1 MEICQVLSPGSIE
14 EAKRLITE
22 YKNIK
27 VLAGGTDL
35 TIDINKDKISPEY
48 LLSLRRIEEI
58 KKIKDFQRHIIIGS
72 MTTFSDILESGII
85 SANFNVLKE
94 CAASMG
100 SPQIRNAATVGGNI
114 ANAAP
119 AADIIPCLMCLDAS
133 IDIVGP
139 EGCRVTKIADYIK
152 NYKNIKL
159 KSNEIIKE
167 IVINKNNNLSG
178 FYKLGKRNSLA
189 ISRINCAVSICL
201 ENNKV
206 KKLRTAL
213 GAVGRLPF
221 RVTEIERMA
230 ENKDID
236 FLISREALSIVEAA
250 VYESI
255 KERKTMPF
263 KKEAVK
269 GVYKEAVKRALG
281 GYKNE

>member
-1 MEICQVLSPGSIE
+1 MEICQVLSPSSME
-14 EAKRLITE
+14 EAKKLMAK

-27 VLAGGTDL
+27 ILAGGTDL
-35 TIDINKDKISPEY
+35 TIDINKDKISPEF
-48 LLSLRRIEEI
+48 LLSLRKIEEI
-58 KKIKDFQRHIIIGS
+58 KKIKDFQRHIVIGS
-72 MTTFSDILESGII
+72 MATFSDILESDTI
-85 SANFNVLKE
+85 SANFNALKE
-94 CAASMG
+94 CAAAMG

-133 IDIVGP
+133 IGIIGS
-139 EGCRVTKIADYIK
+139 EGSRVTKVADYIK
-152 NYKNIKL
+152 NYRDIKL
-159 KSNEIIKE
+159 KPNEIIKE
-167 IVINKNNNLSG
+167 IVINKNNSLSG

-189 ISRINCAVSICL
+189 ISRINCAVSVSL
-201 ENNKV
+201 ESNKI
-206 KKLRTAL
+206 KKLKVAL

-221 RVTEIERMA
+221 RVAALEKMA
-230 ENKDID
+230 ENKEVD
-236 FLISREALSIVEAA
+236 FLISSEAFNMVETA

>member
-1 MEICQVLSPGSIE
+1 MEICQVLSPSSME
-14 EAKRLITE
+14 EAKKLMAK

-27 VLAGGTDL
+27 ILAGGTDL
-35 TIDINKDKISPEY
+35 SIDINKDKTSPEY
-48 LLSLRRIEEI
+48 LLSLRKIEGI
-58 KKIKDFQRHIIIGS
+58 KKIKDFQRHIVIGS
-72 MTTFSDILESGII
+72 MVTFSDILESDTI
-85 SANFNVLKE
+85 SANFNALKE
-94 CAASMG
+94 CAAAMG

-133 IDIVGP
+133 IDIVNP
-139 EGCRVTKIADYIK
+139 EGSRVTKVADYIK
-152 NYKNIKL
+152 NYRDIKL
-159 KSNEIIKE
+159 KPNEIIKE
-167 IVINKNNNLSG
+167 IVINKNNSLNG

-189 ISRINCAVSICL
+189 ISRINCVISINL
-201 ENNKV
+201 ENNNV
-206 KKLRTAL
+206 KKLKVAL

-221 RVTEIERMA
+221 RVTALEKMA
-230 ENKDID
+230 ENKEVD
-236 FLISREALSIVEAA
+236 FLISSEAFNMVETA